1 MIHLEFLLVV
11 THFLCTES
19 TIPQL
24 SENSNSNLK
33 KANQIGF
40 FRFYCLLTNYSATTP
55 LSAVSS
61 IFSRAIPL
69 PEAEP

>member
-33 KANQIGF
+33 KPIKLAF
-40 FRFYCLLTNYSATTP
+40 SD
-55 LSAVSS
+55 S
-61 IFSRAIPL
+61 IVF
-69 PEAEP
+69 